1 MSFIP
6 KSYAFFAQ
14 QLCLLRPA
22 RRNAAD
28 VIHDAVTGKTAVL
41 LGVRKHARN
50 EPRPAR
56 MPDHARKLP
65 VGRDPAGRNAPHGRQ
80 HTARKFVVRFLHFLT
95 FLTLL

>member
-22 RRNAAD
+22 RRNAAG

-50 EPRPAR
+50 EPRPGPDTRPCTQAAR
-56 MPDHARKLP
+56 RS
-65 VGRDPAGRNAPHGRQ
+65 
-80 HTARKFVVRFLHFLT
+80 
-95 FLTLL
+95 